1 VAWKKPKEF
10 EGKKTV
16 TTSRGLGKYMSREK
30 YEEIADKLRFDAP
43 SDPTLPLEERDPYHV
58 VRSFIND
65 FNQHRFADVV
75 PGPVL
80 VIDECMSSW
89 TGVEDK
95 YSAEGCPGKTYITRK
110 PRPYGV
116 EMKAVCD
123 GESNICMRLE
133 IQEGKERMRA
143 KPYVRDYGVTTATTI
158 RLNEP
163 WRGTYRYSIM
173 DAWFGS
179 VKSCIALHALL
190 QMFCICVVKTAHTMY
205 PLKHLKDWGKTLS
218 KRTDKGKIK
227 LLKSK
232 YQLKIPGEKLPE
244 NAPEYDMFAI
254 GWMDKKVITCLFNVG
269 TTAVVEDLKR
279 MRSKRQLLEDGSGYE
294 TVKYFKVVPIV
305 DVMARLFKYF
315 PKVDI
320 HDHYRQGSLSFH
332 THWPTKNW

>member
-1 VAWKKPKEF
+1 
-10 EGKKTV
+10 
-16 TTSRGLGKYMSREK
+16 
-30 YEEIADKLRFDAP
+30 
-43 SDPTLPLEERDPYHV
+43 
-58 VRSFIND
+58 
-65 FNQHRFADVV
+65 
-75 PGPVL
+75 
-80 VIDECMSSW
+80 
-89 TGVEDK
+89 
-95 YSAEGCPGKTYITRK
+95 
-110 PRPYGV
+110 
-116 EMKAVCD
+116 
-123 GESNICMRLE
+123 
-133 IQEGKERMRA
+133 
-143 KPYVRDYGVTTATTI
+143 
-158 RLNEP
+158 
-163 WRGTYRYSIM
+163 
-173 DAWFGS
+173 
-179 VKSCIALHALL
+179 
-190 QMFCICVVKTAHTMY
+190 MY

-332 THWPTKNW
+332 TYWPTKTWWHRLYSNILGIIIVDAYFMYRHDQLRYDRDEARLLTFSSFIDVLAYELLTNTTGQVDDRVLRDRGMQEDLEVTYFVILSLTIH